1 MENLKSGYCQ
11 FQSCPSFF
19 YATPTLDPC
28 LSLRFINPLDPSIPK
43 AVAALFI
50 HSTTIFVRIISAW
63 CHWFDHW
70 VHHDAPKSTTLRRPA
85 EKAYFVASCRH
96 QLGWIWFF
104 TNGCSPLWRCTRSH
118 LLTILKFRGSQR
130 SQLRATL
137 QVCLCNKDAR
147 GWTWWPKTAFLI
159 KQTSFWVLIKKRL
172 RGIYANNIYDM
183 LIIDVH
189 WFLLQ
194 LD

>member
-1 MENLKSGYCQ
+1 MPIFFLCNSNLGSM
-11 FQSCPSFF
+11 SF
-19 YATPTLDPC
+19 PP
-28 LSLRFINPLDPSIPK
+28 IHQPLGS
-43 AVAALFI
+43 I
-50 HSTTIFVRIISAW
+50 HSQGCCCTFHPLHHYFCPYHFCMVPLVWPLGPPW
-63 CHWFDHW
+63 CT
-70 VHHDAPKSTTLRRPA
+70 KINNT
-85 EKAYFVASCRH
+85 EKAGPESLFCRIMSSSSRLNLILH
-96 QLGWIWFF
+96 QWLFSTLTLHTI
-104 TNGCSPLWRCTRSH
+104 TSPH
-118 LLTILKFRGSQR
+118 LFKVPGSQR

>member
-43 AVAALFI
+43 AVDALFI
-50 HSTTIFVRIISAW
+50 HSTTIFVRIIFAW

-85 EKAYFVASCRH
+85 EKVGRILSHHVVINSAESDS
-96 QLGWIWFF
+96 
-104 TNGCSPLWRCTRSH
+104 SPMVVLH
-118 LLTILKFRGSQR
+118 FDAAHDHTITVFEVPGSQL

-137 QVCLCNKDAR
+137 QVCLCNKNAR
-147 GWTWWPKTAFLI
+147 G
-159 KQTSFWVLIKKRL
+159 
-172 RGIYANNIYDM
+172 
-183 LIIDVH
+183 
-189 WFLLQ
+189 
-194 LD
+194 